1 MKYIKELP
9 DSIEKKILQLV
20 TQQHSENCADE
31 LKKLRKGDKYLWES
45 LEEYKMGQKILKA
58 KDIKEVDYILKKM
71 IKEKEREFKHT
82 KPADYQAEEGGN
94 QKEMAKL
101 PSELKTP

>member
-1 MKYIKELP
+1 MAHIRTMP
-9 DSIEKKILQLV
+9 DSIEKKILELI
-20 TQQHSENCADE
+20 TQEHSENCAEE
-31 LKKLRKGDKYLWES
+31 LKKLRKGDKHLWES
-45 LEEYKMGQKILKA
+45 LELYKIGQKVLAA

-94 QKEMAKL
+94 
-101 PSELKTP
+101 